1 MDFREHTKRNWLIT
15 FFAAIFLA
23 AIVSMVFL
31 NDPHQ
36 TVTVA
41 MVFIAATLILF
52 GIILGIWYLVNN
64 RKGSKIN
71 KSDHSV

>member
-1 MDFREHTKRNWLIT
+1 MDFHEHTKRNWLIT
-15 FFAAIFLA
+15 LFAAIFLA
-23 AIVSMVFL
+23 AIVSMIFL

-52 GIILGIWYLVNN
+52 GIVLGVWHLVNK
-64 RKGSKIN
+64 RQR
-71 KSDHSV
+71 

>member
-1 MDFREHTKRNWLIT
+1 MDFREHAKRNWLIT
-15 FFAAIFLA
+15 LFAAIFLA
-23 AIVSMVFL
+23 AIVSMIFL

-64 RKGSKIN
+64 RKGSESN

>member
-1 MDFREHTKRNWLIT
+1 MNFREHTKRNWLIT
-15 FFAAIFLA
+15 LFAAIFLA

-52 GIILGIWYLVNN
+52 GTILGIWYLVNN
-64 RKGSKIN
+64 RKGSKSN

>member
-1 MDFREHTKRNWLIT
+1 MNFHEHTKRNWLIT

-23 AIVSMVFL
+23 AIVSMIFL

-52 GIILGIWYLVNN
+52 GIILGVWYLVNK
-64 RKGSKIN
+64 RQR
-71 KSDHSV
+71 